1 VSKTLAIYQFG
12 PFRLDPS
19 RRQLTRD
26 GVPVTLSSR
35 AFEVLHLLARQQGGL
50 VTRDEILAR
59 VWRGVTVEEN
69 NLTVQISALRRALG
83 DLPDGT
89 HPIVTVPNQGYRL
102 AGAVQRLALRET
114 AQEGLPGEPAKP
126 PGAAAPVGRKPRFWW
141 AGLVAG
147 AALLAALA
155 LPRLMH
161 TPPNSTPSP
170 AAAPPRLSIVVL
182 PFRNLAN
189 DHQDDPLADAVS
201 DDLTTEMA
209 HMPASTVVAR
219 ETADSYKGRAVPTA
233 QIGQALNVRY
243 ALEGSL
249 RGLGPNISV
258 NAQLI
263 ETATGTHVWAQRFEV
278 PRDPPADAQ
287 PAIVYRIASAL
298 RVAMTADEAKRSIA
312 ERPGNP
318 DAMDL
323 YLRARA
329 LWDRAETSA
338 SMASAR
344 PLLEKAIQLQ
354 PDFVPALAELGT
366 QLTFDVERNGP
377 AGMADKFAEAHKVI
391 DHALGLARD
400 DPGVLDAQGFL
411 LDAEGHTDQA
421 DASYRAALAIDPGNR
436 RALTGL
442 WFTAF
447 DLARWQTAYD
457 ALRRVQQID
466 PAGPDAAVRDVHL
479 GIITLMLGHPAEASI
494 LINRG
499 VVRWPA
505 PQTGSPVWDPV
516 GSDRLFLIAANF
528 LSGDLAGGRA
538 MLQADNHVWPHR
550 SLFRVGAYA
559 TKAEAQDPAFKHV
572 MDALRQA
579 GLPDYVDEHED
590 DGVAATSTLSHHG
603 DLDAPPAA
611 APGVPTIDTPSMTK
625 LVRTV
630 PPPLLI
636 DMGVGAARPL
646 GAIARKFDPLSAESA
661 QHFARELAA
670 RPGNSADRK
679 VVVFG
684 DGTYGWRS
692 YNPVPQLKAA
702 GVAKLVWYRGG
713 EEAWARAGLP
723 YDDARNP

>member
-1 VSKTLAIYQFG
+1 VNKTYAVYEFG
-12 PFRLDPS
+12 PFRLDAS
-19 RRQLTRD
+19 QRVLTRD
-26 GVPVTLSSR
+26 GRPVVLSTR
-35 AFEVLHLLARQQGGL
+35 AFDVLHLLARREGAP
-50 VTRDEILAR
+50 VSRDEIMAQ

-83 DLPDGT
+83 ELADHTP
-89 HPIVTVPNQGYRL
+89 PILTVPNQGYRL
-102 AGAVQRLALRET
+102 AGQVRRVAMGEAVVDSRPEQ
-114 AQEGLPGEPAKP
+114 P
-126 PGAAAPVGRKPRFWW
+126 AAPPPVSAGHKSRYWW
-141 AGLVAG
+141 AGLAAA

-155 LPRLMH
+155 VPRLLH
-161 TPPNSTPSP
+161 PPSNP
-170 AAAPPRLSIVVL
+170 APPPVAAPPRLSIVVL

-189 DHQDDPLADAVS
+189 DHQDNPLADAVS

-249 RGLGPNISV
+249 RGLGAKISV
-258 NAQLI
+258 NSQLI
-263 ETATGTHVWAQRFEV
+263 EAATGTHVWALRFEV
-278 PRDPPADAQ
+278 PRDPASEAQ

-298 RVAMTADEAKRSIA
+298 RVAMTADEAKRSMA
-312 ERPGNP
+312 ERPDNP

-329 LWDRAETSA
+329 LWDREETRA

-344 PLLEKAIQLQ
+344 PLLERAVHLQ
-354 PDFVPALAELGT
+354 PDFVPALAELGAV
-366 QLTFDVERNGP
+366 LVSGLEDDGP
-377 AGMADKFAEAHKVI
+377 AGYADRRTEAHKVI

-400 DPGVLDAQGFL
+400 DPGVLAVQGFL
-411 LDAEGHTDQA
+411 LDADGQTEQA

-442 WFTAF
+442 WIMAF
-447 DLARWQTAYD
+447 DLAHWQTAYD

-466 PAGPDAAVRDVHL
+466 PAGPGAAFRDEQL
-479 GIITLMLGHPAEASI
+479 GIITLMLGHPAEAAV
-494 LINRG
+494 LIDRG
-499 VVRWPA
+499 VASWPA
-505 PQTGSPVWDPV
+505 PQSGYPAWDAI
-516 GSDRLFLIAANF
+516 GSDRLHLIAAKV

-550 SLFRVGAYA
+550 SLFRVDGYA
-559 TKAEAQDPAFKHV
+559 TKADAHDPAFMRV

-590 DGVAATSTLSHHG
+590 NGVAATSTPAHHG
-603 DLDAPPAA
+603 DLDATPLAV
-611 APGVPTIDTPSMTK
+611 PGVPTIDTPSLTK
-625 LVRTV
+625 LVRAV

-636 DMGVGAARPL
+636 DMGIGVARPV
-646 GAIARKFDPLSAESA
+646 GAIAGKFDPLSAESA
-661 QHFARELAA
+661 RHFAHELTA
-670 RPGNSADRK
+670 RLGNSAERK
-679 VVVFG
+679 IVVFS

-692 YNPVPQLKAA
+692 YNAVLQLKAA
-702 GVAKLVWYRGG
+702 GVTNLVWYRGG

-723 YDDARNP
+723 SDDVRNP